1 MRKIFIDCGTHLGM
15 GFCKLSSALNI
26 NHEWDVYGFE
36 ANPIV
41 YDQYVKNIQSGKYP
55 PLVNQNISLEN
66 KAVWTSEEG
75 VEFSLRGITEHHFD
89 HIYKDGKDESNPYYS
104 NEWESGLANMA
115 SKNHNLSEEEILDM
129 PWDGGSCVSEMKDKI
144 TFNPDQDLM
153 YKWHENVKVESVDLS
168 QWIMDNFS
176 KDDYIVIK
184 MDIEGAEYKVL
195 PKMIEDGSIEYI
207 NSAYIEWH
215 DWFLPEYKS
224 KTSELMKSLQAA
236 NVSIGS
242 WG

>member
-41 YDQYVKNIQSGKYP
+41 YEEYVKNIQSGKYP

-144 TFNPDQDLM
+144 CLL
-153 YKWHENVKVESVDLS
+153 Y
-168 QWIMDNFS
+168 
-176 KDDYIVIK
+176 
-184 MDIEGAEYKVL
+184 
-195 PKMIEDGSIEYI
+195 
-207 NSAYIEWH
+207 
-215 DWFLPEYKS
+215 
-224 KTSELMKSLQAA
+224 TSDAA
-236 NVSIGS
+236 DE
-242 WG
+242 